1 MKVDV
6 PAAIFVPALLISPN
20 NAFAAPTWASRPE
33 ATAVGACTGGGG
45 GGAGL
50 PGGGATGPA
59 PALATLPYLKKKT
72 KTKTKDKIQCQS
84 VSRMMGYLFSWSD
97 HQFLSKGTSQLA
109 SRWSSQSVGFPDNQ

>member
-20 NAFAAPTWASRPE
+20 NAFAAPSWASRPE
-33 ATAVGACTGGGG
+33 ATGVGACTGGGG

-59 PALATLPYLKKKT
+59 PALATLPYLKKKN
-72 KTKTKDKIQCQS
+72 KNKRQISMSKCQQNDGLFVQLVRSS
-84 VSRMMGYLFSWSD
+84 VL
-97 HQFLSKGTSQLA
+97 Q
-109 SRWSSQSVGFPDNQ
+109 